1 MSESADLHVAV
12 GVLENIRGEV
22 LISQRKSDVYL
33 GGAWEFPGG
42 KLEAGETPLD
52 ALCRELSEELN
63 IRVLY
68 VRHLAFLQHKTSVQ
82 RVHLYC
88 WKVLVWGGQLGAG
101 EQQPLAWVPVN
112 SVMDHGLLEA
122 DQPLVDRLLKPNP
135 LNELPANKSV
145 LSGVAG

>member
-1 MSESADLHVAV
+1 MRESADLHVAV

-33 GGAWEFPGG
+33 AGAWEFPGG
-42 KLEAGETPLD
+42 KLEVGETPLD

-68 VRHLAFLQHKTSVQ
+68 VRHLAFLHHETSVQ

-88 WKVLVWGGQLGAG
+88 WKVLAWDGQLGAAALHIFFLCFSSYSFG
-101 EQQPLAWVPVN
+101 FT
-112 SVMDHGLLEA
+112 S
-122 DQPLVDRLLKPNP
+122 
-135 LNELPANKSV
+135 
-145 LSGVAG
+145 